1 MDNKTNLLFF
11 LLIFNLATLFII
23 IKFPNINI
31 IIPAIIIS
39 IVILAFNKPKRFI
52 TAAIAITILIIYVI
66 IHDLNT
72 DNPDHKMCHIPFYHV
87 TVENFSSKLKKFK
100 NRDKFSN
107 SLDPLAKN
115 NKMRKKSKEDFSNM
129 DLTTE
134 NISKYANINISRGK
148 SKEDYQNYYESFQP
162 ILKRKSKST
171 FESLGKGYKIL
182 SKFTDIFK

>member
-1 MDNKTNLLFF
+1 MDSKTNLIFL

-23 IKFPNINI
+23 IRFPKINI

-39 IVILAFNKPKRFI
+39 IVILTYNKPKRFL
-52 TAAIAITILIIYVI
+52 TAAIATSVLIVCIM
-66 IHDLNT
+66 IHDMNT
-72 DNPDHKMCHIPFYHV
+72 DNPDLKLCHIPFYHD

-100 NRDKFSN
+100 NREKFSD
-107 SLDPLAKN
+107 SLDPLLKN
-115 NKMRKKSKEDFSNM
+115 SSRKKKKEKEAFNNL

-134 NISKYANINISRGK
+134 NISKLTNLNIRKGK
-148 SKEDYQNYYESFQP
+148 TNEDYQKYYDSFKP

-182 SKFTDIFK
+182 TKFTEIF